1 MKLIVKKC
9 LSVLFLLLLVAPLV
23 YGQQSCLSDIEN
35 DFQDL
40 KTSLKNPI
48 FLDPAPSLNYD
59 DREGKKVLMVV
70 VHHTESPTLK
80 STKYA
85 LNSSGISVQ
94 LIVDR
99 DGSITLMVPLEKRAW
114 HAGISYAKVQV
125 DNVVEELQKLNDYS
139 IGIEIV
145 NTGLEPFPEEQMK
158 SVKDLIL
165 YLMKRFKIRK
175 DMIFSHAEIGTIV
188 YNSAIEGYAMR
199 KPDPHK
205 LFDWELL
212 EKSGIGL
219 HIGDRI
225 SPQDAKQKVN
235 EILYKVGDKSENI
248 LKLKKRL
255 NGFFYKILPWN
266 DRESNMIFPDNNANY
281 SNEFDENFA
290 WVINQFSIHHLPK
303 EIRKDLPLKL
313 EQEDILPEFLSEYR
327 NCIFNRF
334 ASFNNKIESSLQSP
348 FLNEEDYK
356 RLLSSFAEYEN
367 NISSTAFAMLMYK
380 IKLYYDSYLRYNIRS
395 SLYIPFKLNSFEK
408 LDILKNEIL
417 SFKSISPEK
426 AIEVSNLINEFRSQV
441 LSNFQNFE
449 KQWFQE
455 FKDTWKQKFIPN
467 MEKQMSWTAL
477 HETVLEYLE
486 KAKKEV

>member
-80 STKYA
+80 STKCA

-125 DNVVEELQKLNDYS
+125 DNVVEELRKLNDYS

-225 SPQDAKQKVN
+225 SPQDAEQKVN
-235 EILYKVGDKSENI
+235 EVLYKVGDKNESI

-255 NGFFYKILPWN
+255 NNFFYKILPWN
-266 DRESNMIFPDNNANY
+266 DKEGKADNNADY

-290 WVINQFSIHHLPK
+290 WVINQFSMHHLPK

-313 EQEDILPEFLSEYR
+313 EQEDILPEFLSEYG

-334 ASFNNKIESSLQSP
+334 TSFNNKIESSLQPP

-356 RLLSSFAEYEN
+356 HLLSSLAEYEN
-367 NISSTAFAMLMYK
+367 NISSDAFAMLMYK

-395 SLYIPFKLNSFEK
+395 SLYIPFRLNSFEK

-426 AIEVSNLINEFRSQV
+426 AIEVSNLINGFRSEV
-441 LSNFQNFE
+441 LSDFQNFE

-486 KAKKEV
+486 EAKKEV

>member
-1 MKLIVKKC
+1 MRLIVKKC
-9 LSVLFLLLLVAPLV
+9 LSVLFLLLLVSSLI

-48 FLDPAPSLNYD
+48 FLDPASNSNYD

-80 STKYA
+80 STKCA
-85 LNSSGISVQ
+85 LNSAGISVQ

-125 DNVVEELQKLNDYS
+125 DNVIEELRKLNDYS

-175 DMIFSHAEIGTIV
+175 DMIFSHVEIGTIV

-212 EKSGIGL
+212 EKNGIGL

-225 SPQDAKQKVN
+225 SPQDAEQKVN

-255 NGFFYKILPWN
+255 NSFFYKILPWN
-266 DRESNMIFPDNNANY
+266 DKEGNADNNADY

-290 WVINQFSIHHLPK
+290 WVINQFSMHHLPK

-313 EQEDILPEFLSEYR
+313 EQEDILPEFLSEYG

-334 ASFNNKIESSLQSP
+334 TSFNNKIESSLQSP

-367 NISSTAFAMLMYK
+367 NISSTAFATLMYK

-408 LDILKNEIL
+408 LDVLKNEIL
-417 SFKSISPEK
+417 SFKSISHEK
-426 AIEVSNLINEFRSQV
+426 AIEVSNLINEFRSKI
-441 LSNFQNFE
+441 LPDFQNFE

-486 KAKKEV
+486 EAKKEV

>member
-9 LSVLFLLLLVAPLV
+9 LSVLFLLLLVAPLL

-125 DNVVEELQKLNDYS
+125 DNVVEELRKLNDYS

-205 LFDWELL
+205 LFDWQLL

-225 SPQDAKQKVN
+225 SPQDAEQKVN
-235 EILYKVGDKSENI
+235 EVLYKVGDKSENI

-255 NGFFYKILPWN
+255 NNFFYKILPWN
-266 DRESNMIFPDNNANY
+266 DKEGNADNNADY
-281 SNEFDENFA
+281 SNEFDGNFA
-290 WVINQFSIHHLPK
+290 WVINQFSMHHLPK

-313 EQEDILPEFLSEYR
+313 EQEDILPEFLSEYG
-327 NCIFNRF
+327 NCVFNRF
-334 ASFNNKIESSLQSP
+334 TSFNNKIESSLQPP

-356 RLLSSFAEYEN
+356 RLLSSLAEYEN
-367 NISSTAFAMLMYK
+367 NISSSAFAMLMYK

-408 LDILKNEIL
+408 LDVLKNEIL

-426 AIEVSNLINEFRSQV
+426 AIEVSNLINGFRSEV
-441 LSNFQNFE
+441 LSDFQNFE

>member
-1 MKLIVKKC
+1 M
-9 LSVLFLLLLVAPLV
+9 LLLVAPLV

-80 STKYA
+80 STKDA
-85 LNSSGISVQ
+85 LNFAGISVQ

-99 DGSITLMVPLEKRAW
+99 DAGITLMVPLEKRAW
-114 HAGISYAKVQV
+114 HAGVSYAKVQV
-125 DNVVEELQKLNDYS
+125 DNVVEELRKLNDYS

-225 SPQDAKQKVN
+225 SPQDAEQKVN
-235 EILYKVGDKSENI
+235 EVLYKVGDKSENI

-266 DRESNMIFPDNNANY
+266 DRKGNMIFPDNNADY

-290 WVINQFSIHHLPK
+290 WVINQFSMHHLPK

-313 EQEDILPEFLSEYR
+313 EQEDILPEFLVKYS
-327 NCIFNRF
+327 NLIFSKF
-334 ASFNNKIESSLQSP
+334 LSLSDKTKLSLKPP

-356 RLLSSFAEYEN
+356 HLLSSFAEYEN
-367 NISSTAFAMLMYK
+367 NISSTAFATLMYK

-395 SLYIPFKLNSFEK
+395 SLYIPFKLNLFEK
-408 LDILKNEIL
+408 LDVLKNEIL
-417 SFKSISPEK
+417 SFKSLSHEK
-426 AIEVSNLINEFRSQV
+426 AIEVSNLINEFRSKI
-441 LSNFQNFE
+441 LSDFQNFE

-477 HETVLEYLE
+477 HETVLEYVE
-486 KAKKEV
+486 EAKKEV

>member
-1 MKLIVKKC
+1 MKLIVKKY

-23 YGQQSCLSDIEN
+23 CGQQSCLSDIEN

-48 FLDPAPSLNYD
+48 FLDPASNSNYD
-59 DREGKKVLMVV
+59 DREGKKVFMVV

-80 STKYA
+80 STKDA
-85 LNSSGISVQ
+85 LNSAGISVQ

-114 HAGISYAKVQV
+114 HAGVSYAKVQV
-125 DNVVEELQKLNDYS
+125 DNVVKELRKLNDYS

-145 NTGLEPFPEEQMK
+145 NTGLESFPEEQMK

-212 EKSGIGL
+212 ERNGIGL

-225 SPQDAKQKVN
+225 SSQDARQKV
-235 EILYKVGDKSENI
+235 EEVLYKVGDKSENI

-255 NGFFYKILPWN
+255 NNFFYKILPWN
-266 DRESNMIFPDNNANY
+266 DKEGKADNNADY

-290 WVINQFSIHHLPK
+290 WVINQFSMHHLPK

-313 EQEDILPEFLSEYR
+313 EQEDILPEFLSEYG

-334 ASFNNKIESSLQSP
+334 TSFNNKIESSLQPP

-356 RLLSSFAEYEN
+356 HLLSSLAEYEN
-367 NISSTAFAMLMYK
+367 NISSSAFATLMYK

-408 LDILKNEIL
+408 LDVLKNEIL

-426 AIEVSNLINEFRSQV
+426 AIEVSNLINGFRSEV
-441 LSNFQNFE
+441 LSDFQNFE

-486 KAKKEV
+486 EAKKEV

>member
-1 MKLIVKKC
+1 MRLIVKKC

-23 YGQQSCLSDIEN
+23 YGQQSCLIDIEN

-48 FLDPAPSLNYD
+48 FLDPAPSSNYD
-59 DREGKKVLMVV
+59 DRESKKVLMVV

-80 STKYA
+80 STKCA

-125 DNVVEELQKLNDYS
+125 DNVVEELRKLNDYS
-139 IGIEIV
+139 MGIEIV

-212 EKSGIGL
+212 ERNGIGL

-225 SPQDAKQKVN
+225 SSQDARQKV
-235 EILYKVGDKSENI
+235 EEVLYKVGDKSESI

-255 NGFFYKILPWN
+255 NNFFYKILPWN
-266 DRESNMIFPDNNANY
+266 DKEGNADNNADY

-290 WVINQFSIHHLPK
+290 WVINQFSMHHLPK

-313 EQEDILPEFLSEYR
+313 EQEDILPEFLSEYG

-334 ASFNNKIESSLQSP
+334 TSFNNKIESSLQPP

-356 RLLSSFAEYEN
+356 RLLSSLAEYEN
-367 NISSTAFAMLMYK
+367 NISSSAFATLMYK

-408 LDILKNEIL
+408 LDVLKNEIL

-426 AIEVSNLINEFRSQV
+426 AIEVSNLINGFRSEV
-441 LSNFQNFE
+441 LSDFQNFE

-467 MEKQMSWTAL
+467 MEKKMSWTAL

>member
-1 MKLIVKKC
+1 
-9 LSVLFLLLLVAPLV
+9 
-23 YGQQSCLSDIEN
+23 
-35 DFQDL
+35 
-40 KTSLKNPI
+40 
-48 FLDPAPSLNYD
+48 
-59 DREGKKVLMVV
+59 
-70 VHHTESPTLK
+70 
-80 STKYA
+80 
-85 LNSSGISVQ
+85 
-94 LIVDR
+94 
-99 DGSITLMVPLEKRAW
+99 
-114 HAGISYAKVQV
+114 
-125 DNVVEELQKLNDYS
+125 
-139 IGIEIV
+139 
-145 NTGLEPFPEEQMK
+145 
-158 SVKDLIL
+158 
-165 YLMKRFKIRK
+165 
-175 DMIFSHAEIGTIV
+175 
-188 YNSAIEGYAMR
+188 MR

-212 EKSGIGL
+212 ERNGIGL

-225 SPQDAKQKVN
+225 SSQDARQKV
-235 EILYKVGDKSENI
+235 EEVLYKVGDKSESI

-255 NGFFYKILPWN
+255 NNFFYKILPWN
-266 DRESNMIFPDNNANY
+266 DSEGNMIFPDNNANY

-290 WVINQFSIHHLPK
+290 WVINQFSMHHFPK

-313 EQEDILPEFLSEYR
+313 EQEDILPEFLSEYG

-334 ASFNNKIESSLQSP
+334 TSFNNKIESSLQPP

-356 RLLSSFAEYEN
+356 RLLSSPAEYEN
-367 NISSTAFAMLMYK
+367 NISSSAFATLMYK

-408 LDILKNEIL
+408 LDVLKNEIL

-426 AIEVSNLINEFRSQV
+426 AIEVSNLINRFRSEV
-441 LSNFQNFE
+441 LSDFQNFE

-467 MEKQMSWTAL
+467 MEKKMSWTAL

>member
-23 YGQQSCLSDIEN
+23 YGQQSCLSDIKN

-80 STKYA
+80 STKCA

-125 DNVVEELQKLNDYS
+125 DNVVEELRKLNDYS

-225 SPQDAKQKVN
+225 SPQDAEQKVN
-235 EILYKVGDKSENI
+235 EVLYKVGDKSESI

-255 NGFFYKILPWN
+255 NNFFYKILPWN
-266 DRESNMIFPDNNANY
+266 DKEGKADNNADY

-290 WVINQFSIHHLPK
+290 WVINQFSMHHLPK

-313 EQEDILPEFLSEYR
+313 EQEDILPEFLSEYG

-334 ASFNNKIESSLQSP
+334 TSFNNKIESSLQPP

-356 RLLSSFAEYEN
+356 HLLSSLAEYEN
-367 NISSTAFAMLMYK
+367 NISSDAFAMLMYK

-395 SLYIPFKLNSFEK
+395 SLYIPFRLNSFEK

-426 AIEVSNLINEFRSQV
+426 AIEVSNLINGFRSEV
-441 LSNFQNFE
+441 LSDFQNFE

-486 KAKKEV
+486 EAKKEV

>member
-80 STKYA
+80 STKCA

-114 HAGISYAKVQV
+114 HASISYAKVQV
-125 DNVVEELQKLNDYS
+125 DNVVEELRKLNDYS

-225 SPQDAKQKVN
+225 SPQDAEQKVN
-235 EILYKVGDKSENI
+235 EVLYKVGDKNESI

-255 NGFFYKILPWN
+255 NNFFYKILPWN
-266 DRESNMIFPDNNANY
+266 DKEGKADNNADY

-290 WVINQFSIHHLPK
+290 WVINQFSMHHLPK

-313 EQEDILPEFLSEYR
+313 EQEDILPEFLSEYG

-334 ASFNNKIESSLQSP
+334 TSFNNKIESSLQPP

-356 RLLSSFAEYEN
+356 HLLSSLAEYEN
-367 NISSTAFAMLMYK
+367 NISSDAFAMLMYK

-395 SLYIPFKLNSFEK
+395 SLYIPFRLNSFEK

-426 AIEVSNLINEFRSQV
+426 AIEVSNLINGFRSEV
-441 LSNFQNFE
+441 LSDFQNFE

-486 KAKKEV
+486 EAKKEV